1 MKPANVTTSLENEAS
16 MKAKA
21 IHRLMTEVQKGW
33 DSAKGN
39 GWVSEED
46 AHRLFEV
53 GESKDHPSK

>member
-21 IHRLMTEVQKGW
+21 IRRLKTEVQKGW
-33 DSAKGN
+33 DSAKEN